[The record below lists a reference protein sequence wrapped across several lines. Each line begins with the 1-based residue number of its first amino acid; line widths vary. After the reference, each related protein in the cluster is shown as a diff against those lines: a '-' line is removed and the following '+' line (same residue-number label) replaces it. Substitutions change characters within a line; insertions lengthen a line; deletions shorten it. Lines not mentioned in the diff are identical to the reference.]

1 MKKLLFI
8 LLLVGVLIM
17 LRPINAIVRDNVGNI
32 IHRLSIVTGEVAKD
46 NGDGSYNVYIAGEA
60 KAYPRI
66 FTLARNPDI
75 EVGDTVR
82 ILYKNGDKNNPIIW
96 PPVKPT
102 VTRYH
107 AFVLAYSK
115 QIGGSWIYYLAIYDL
130 EGNMLKKIAID
141 YTFGTYNQICL
152 DPQGNVYDA
161 QGGEKIRKY
170 DKDLNLL
177 LTQDI
182 EKPTNWIY
190 ATNMGSDGYL
200 YTLEVIASGF
210 DIKKRSISD
219 LTIQETINISTDPF
233 TAFGGGICFD
243 TNGNFYVWNDSDK
256 YVEKYNNSGIEIAS
270 EYIDC
275 VPVPCF
281 GIVGA
286 TLYFG
291 GATNPEGFYL
301 PKDLSSHTIWE
312 PDGAINYRLTVVD
325 GTHIICSGWDASNDS
340 VIAKY
345 DRNRNLIWKKIIAGG
360 DGNPFAIGAYNF
372 AN

>member
-1 MKKLLFI
+1 M
-8 LLLVGVLIM
+8 
-17 LRPINAIVRDNVGNI
+17 GNI
-32 IHRLSIVTGEVAKD
+32 IHRLSIVTGEVAVD
-46 NGDGSYNVYIAGEA
+46 NGNGSYDVFISGEP
-60 KAYPRI
+60 KAYPNI

-75 EVGDTVR
+75 EAGDTVR
-82 ILYKNGDKNNPIIW
+82 VLYKNGDKNNPIIW

-115 QIGGSWIYYLAIYDL
+115 ASGDYLAIYDL
-130 EGNMLKKIAID
+130 DGNLLKEISID
-141 YTFGTYNQICL
+141 YAFGTYNQICL

-161 QGGEKIRKY
+161 QGGYKIRKY
-170 DKDLNLL
+170 DRNLNLL
-177 LTQDI
+177 LAQDI
-182 EKPTNWIY
+182 EDAANWIY
-190 ATNMGSDGYL
+190 AANMGNDGYL
-200 YTLEVIASGF
+200 YTLEIIASGF
-210 DIKKRSISD
+210 DIKKRSTSD

-233 TAFGGGICFD
+233 MALGGGMCLD

-256 YVEKYNNSGIEIAS
+256 YVEKYNSSGTKIAS
-270 EYIDC
+270 EHVDC
-275 VPVPCF
+275 TPVPGF
-281 GIVGA
+281 GIIET

-301 PKDLSSHTIWE
+301 PTDLSSHTIWE

-345 DRNRNLIWKKIIAGG
+345 DSNRSLMWKKIIAGG
-360 DGNPFAIGAYNF
+360 TGNPFSIGAYNF
-372 AN
+372 VN